1 MFKHTVS
8 ELKEAIL
15 CLRAGQVTLGYP
27 FEPHPPE
34 AGFRGLPR
42 LDADK
47 CIGCG
52 ACANACPPRLISLDD
67 LDGHRTLTFTLARC
81 TYCARCRDVC
91 PQQALAMSDQF
102 ETATPSPEDLQ
113 ITFQLKLVRCR
124 ECGAVVG
131 TQRAVNKVMNEVPD
145 KLGLP
150 PEKMDWLT
158 LCLSCKRTRA
168 LREGVLTL
176 EVKA

>member
-1 MFKHTVS
+1 MFKHAIS

-15 CLRAGQVTLGYP
+15 CLKAGQVTLGYP

-34 AGFRGLPR
+34 AGFRGIPR
-42 LDADK
+42 LDGDK

-52 ACANACPPRLISLDD
+52 ACANACPPRLITLDD
-67 LDGHRTLTFTLARC
+67 QDGYRTLDFALARC

-91 PQQALAMSDQF
+91 PQQALSMSDQF
-102 ETATPSPEDLQ
+102 ETATPSPGDLRL
-113 ITFQLKLVRCR
+113 TVRLRLVRCK

-131 TQRAVNKVMNEVPD
+131 TRRAVNKVRNEVPE

-150 PEKMDWLT
+150 AEKMDWLDV
-158 LCLSCKRTRA
+158 CLPCKRLRA
-168 LREGVLTL
+168 LREAVLMA
-176 EVKA
+176 EVDS